1 MSVSAL
7 SFSPKFLLEFPLIFI
22 IIVVVVAV
30 VVCLFVLPRSDFGLA
45 TLKIWQ
51 NAMNMRGES
60 KGVVDAL
67 TQVIMTG
74 WDLSPSVRPI
84 LTINYVVRY

>member
-1 MSVSAL
+1 ML
-7 SFSPKFLLEFPLIFI
+7 CYDLFS
-22 IIVVVVAV
+22 
-30 VVCLFVLPRSDFGLA
+30 SDFGLA

-51 NAMNMRGES
+51 NVMNMRGES

-84 LTINYVVRY
+84 LTINYVVRTQLKSIIPVLCRSLHS